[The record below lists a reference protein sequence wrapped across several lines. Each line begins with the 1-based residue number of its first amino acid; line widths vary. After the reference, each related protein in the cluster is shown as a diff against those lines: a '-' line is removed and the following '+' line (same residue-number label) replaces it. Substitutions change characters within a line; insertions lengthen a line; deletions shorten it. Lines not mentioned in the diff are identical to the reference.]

1 MPIELVPNNK
11 HGLTL
16 ASRLIAGAGAVGYA
30 DAWPP
35 GITAAMFGA
44 IVTPPISWRGRRGQ
58 TPPRLAETPA
68 GFVLASGDHNPG
80 YRRVIEDHALDW
92 RRLGTPVIMALAG
105 STPDDWDRLAAHL
118 EEEPSVAGIEL
129 HVPEG
134 VRSVDVNTWV
144 STVRRA
150 TTLPLLV
157 KLPAAQST
165 ALARAAAQA
174 GADALVIGTPPLAAG
189 PPLAA
194 ASYGRRP
201 EERGAL
207 SPTEPSGGTL
217 VEGPIAGPAAFPF
230 TLRALRAIAAL
241 NLGLPLIAA
250 GGICRA
256 EDAEHCFDMGAV
268 AVQIRSLLWTDPA
281 SAVRLAAGLKEDG
294 RPGTLPDG

>member
-1 MPIELVPNNK
+1 MPIELVPHNK

-105 STPDDWDRLAAHL
+105 STPDDWNRLAAHL

-144 STVRRA
+144 STVRRS

-157 KLPAAQST
+157 KLPSAQST

-174 GADALVIGTPPLAAG
+174 GADALVIGTPPLAAAPAMNG
-189 PPLAA
+189 
-194 ASYGRRP
+194 
-201 EERGAL
+201 GA
-207 SPTEPSGGTL
+207 L

-230 TLRALRAIAAL
+230 TLRAVRAVAAL
-241 NLGLPLIAA
+241 GLGLPLIAA

-256 EDAEHCFDMGAV
+256 EDAERCFDAGAV
-268 AVQIRSLLWTDPA
+268 AVQIRSLPWTDPA
-281 SAVRLAAGLKEDG
+281 AAVRLAKALTTQG
-294 RPGTLPDG
+294 

>member
-1 MPIELVPNNK
+1 MPIELVPHNK

-92 RRLGTPVIMALAG
+92 RRLGTPIIMALAG

-129 HVPEG
+129 DVPEG
-134 VRSVDVNTWV
+134 ARSVDVNTWV

-157 KLPAAQST
+157 KLPSAQST

-174 GADALVIGTPPLAAG
+174 GADALVIGAPPLAAG

-194 ASYGRRP
+194 APAMNG
-201 EERGAL
+201 GA
-207 SPTEPSGGTL
+207 L
-217 VEGPIAGPAAFPF
+217 VEGPISGPAAFPF
-230 TLRALRAIAAL
+230 TLRALRAVASMS
-241 NLGLPLIAA
+241 LGLPLIAA
-250 GGICRA
+250 GGICRP
-256 EDAEHCFDMGAV
+256 EDVERCFGAGAG

-281 SAVRLAAGLKEDG
+281 AAVRLAEGLKEDG
-294 RPGTLPDG
+294 R

>member
-16 ASRLIAGAGAVGYA
+16 TSPLIAGAGAVGYA

-80 YRRVIEDHALDW
+80 YRRVIDDHAFDW
-92 RRLGTPVIMALAG
+92 HRLGTPIIMALAG

-157 KLPAAQST
+157 KLPSAQST
-165 ALARAAAQA
+165 ALARAATQA
-174 GADALVIGTPPLAAG
+174 GADALVIGTPPLAVG
-189 PPLAA
+189 RPLAA
-194 ASYGRRP
+194 G
-201 EERGAL
+201 
-207 SPTEPSGGTL
+207 PSDSGTL

-230 TLRALRAIAAL
+230 TLRALRAVAAL
-241 NLGLPLIAA
+241 GLGLPLIAA

-256 EDAEHCFDMGAV
+256 EDAERCFDVGAV

-281 SAVRLAAGLKEDG
+281 AAVRLAKALATEG
-294 RPGTLPDG
+294 